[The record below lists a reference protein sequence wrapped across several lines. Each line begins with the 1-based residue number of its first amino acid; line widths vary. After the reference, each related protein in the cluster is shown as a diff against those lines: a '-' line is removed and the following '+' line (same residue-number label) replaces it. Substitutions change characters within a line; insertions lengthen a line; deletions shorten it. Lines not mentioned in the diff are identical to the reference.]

1 MGQFLED
8 QKKIENSFQCTDDY
22 IIDVNKLLEI
32 IVQAFYERNSSKLP
46 LIDIEKFII
55 KTLKLQNFDNY
66 KGLRK
71 LLGNERLISLED
83 IKRKYG
89 DVVEIKDIKAQ
100 NENYIKPYKD
110 ENKDI
115 EYYYMTKTQR
125 IPLKNVVNDTYNYFT
140 SRNAT
145 VVSLNDIYEYLRN
158 KYNVG
163 SFNRKNLVALL
174 GSNVNIPLSKVE
186 ALYINYNSI
195 KQEGID
201 FDILTYLFVN
211 NKNVMQKILNSLGKD
226 FLISILKNGAGPIIN
241 ITNSLNLYFKNEK
254 DILELVNDKN
264 DKVLDKQNS
273 EMLVRFLNLFK
284 DEEWFDILAND
295 NQVNDYIEL
304 FVEDEKL
311 ILEKENFRKEIK
323 SYYNFINKNNLEAN
337 TKYLFPFNIASILQE
352 AKIYKVKD
360 LVNINR
366 DTSIKLFEY
375 KKQFIEI
382 VKRLQVDLQKYL
394 NEQFSYILQM
404 VNRNYQPATLWRSY
418 VSILEDRSKGKTL
431 QEAGDNAGVTRE
443 RVRQLERK
451 YITMFNDFYNAPNGN
466 LNNLLRAFVSISLF
480 LTDADII
487 KIFPFNP
494 RLFKYLLLNT
504 EIDGLMYI
512 EEIGKFYFVDDYDWY
527 KELLIYI
534 DELPS
539 QFNINEL
546 DSIISQC
553 LNNLLKND
561 IKLDYDDCSKILL
574 QDYKLIGSIYSK
586 TILSLADK
594 FANLI
599 KKYYPNPVNIYD
611 SKFLSEFR
619 SLYYKTYGDDKIKT
633 DHAITSVI
641 ARIGMLVGRGLYV
654 LNDKMFM
661 SEELAY
667 KIYNY
672 IIDSG
677 RQIFLTNNLYEI
689 FKEELQA
696 EGINNK
702 YFMQGAL
709 KQRLGDK
716 LFFRRDYVSTT
727 NEVTSVYGEMV
738 KFVKDAKRIVSYD
751 EIQEEFKGTPWNV
764 LIFALSQD
772 DILNYRSKYVHK
784 DTLQIDEND
793 INYLKNVIDNLVNDG
808 RIHHINDLY
817 TFIKL
822 TNKKLLDKLFVD
834 SHFALFSVIQNLF
847 ESDYEMKRPFIAK
860 KGTVIENQIDRI
872 NEFVRS
878 NEIVSIDSI
887 LDFVSD
893 NRLHLYSISEY
904 VDSLEDYVFKDD
916 KSIIELEKSGINKYN
931 VEVVEKMILKAMKD
945 EEFLFADKLP
955 FYNLF
960 PKGVDWTPWLV
971 YSALNKYGEQFKAIP
986 SDTKFKIKNNTFAR
1000 PLIIRRDVKAINI
1013 NEFIQYLRNK
1023 KQMNDTEFY
1032 KYLRTKGLTE

>member
-89 DVVEIKDIKAQ
+89 NIIEIKDIRTQSK
-100 NENYIKPYKD
+100 NFIKPYKD
-110 ENKDI
+110 NNVDV
-115 EYYYMTKTQR
+115 EYYYMTKNQR
-125 IPLKNVVNDTYNYFT
+125 IPLKNVINDIYTYFIN
-140 SRNAT
+140 RDAK
-145 VVSLNDIYEYLRN
+145 VVFLNDLYEYLRN

-163 SFNRKNLVALL
+163 SFNRKNLVSLL

-186 ALYINYNSI
+186 ALYIHYNSI

-201 FDILTYLFVN
+201 FDILTYLFVK
-211 NKNVMQKILNSLGKD
+211 NKNVMQNILNSLGKD
-226 FLISILKNGAGPIIN
+226 FLISILKDGLEPIIN
-241 ITNSLNLYFKNEK
+241 ITNSLNLYFNNEK
-254 DILELVNDKN
+254 DILQLVNKEN
-264 DKVLDKQNS
+264 DKVLDKQNA
-273 EMLVRFLNLFK
+273 EMLIRFLNLFK
-284 DEEWFDILAND
+284 DEEWVEIL
-295 NQVNDYIEL
+295 VNDDQINDYLEM

-311 ILEKENFRKEIK
+311 ILEKENFRREIK
-323 SYYNFINKNNLEAN
+323 SYCKVINENNLEAN
-337 TKYLFPFNIASILQE
+337 TKYLFPFNIGLILE
-352 AKIYKVKD
+352 KAKIYKVKD
-360 LVNINR
+360 LVKINK
-366 DTSIKLFEY
+366 DISIKLFEHN
-375 KKQFIEI
+375 KQFIEI

-404 VNRNYQPATLWRSY
+404 VNKNYQPATMWRSY
-418 VSILEDRSKGKTL
+418 VSILEDRAKGKTL
-431 QEAGDNAGVTRE
+431 QEAGYNAGVTRE

-451 YITMFNDFYNAPNGN
+451 YITMFNSFYNAPNGN
-466 LNNLLRAFVSISLF
+466 LNNLIRAFVSNSLF
-480 LTDADII
+480 LTDGDII
-487 KIFPFNP
+487 RIFPFNP
-494 RLFKYLLLNT
+494 RLFKYFLLNT
-504 EIDGLMYI
+504 EIEGLMYI

-539 QFNINEL
+539 QFNINDL
-546 DSIISQC
+546 DSIISHC
-553 LNNLLKND
+553 LNYLLKND
-561 IKLDYDDCSKILL
+561 IKLDYADCSKILL

-586 TILSLADK
+586 TKLNLADK

-611 SKFLSEFR
+611 NKFLSEFR

-654 LNDKMFM
+654 LNDRIFM

-667 KIYNY
+667 KIYDY
-672 IIDSG
+672 IKDSG

-696 EGINNK
+696 EGIDNK

-834 SHFALFSVIQNLF
+834 SHFALFSIIQSLF

-931 VEVVEKMILKAMKD
+931 VEVVEKMILKVMKD

-971 YSALNKYGEQFKAIP
+971 YSALNKFGVYLKAIP
-986 SDTKFKIKNNTFAR
+986 SDTMFKRKDVIFAR
-1000 PLIIRRDVKAINI
+1000 PLIIKREVKATNI
-1013 NEFIQYLRNK
+1013 NEFVQYLRDK
-1023 KQMNDTEFY
+1023 KQMSDTEFY

>member
-8 QKKIENSFQCTDDY
+8 QIKIES
-22 IIDVNKLLEI
+22 
-32 IVQAFYERNSSKLP
+32 
-46 LIDIEKFII
+46 
-55 KTLKLQNFDNY
+55 LKKKNNLHNLQNNNEDNT
-66 KGLRK
+66 
-71 LLGNERLISLED
+71 
-83 IKRKYG
+83 
-89 DVVEIKDIKAQ
+89 
-100 NENYIKPYKD
+100 P
-110 ENKDI
+110 
-115 EYYYMTKTQR
+115 YYYMTKTQR
-125 IPLKNVVNDTYNYFT
+125 IPLKNLVNDIYNYFT

-158 KYNVG
+158 KYNIG
-163 SFNRKNLVALL
+163 SFNRKNLAALL

-186 ALYINYNSI
+186 ALYINYNSV
-195 KQEGID
+195 KQEGVD
-201 FDILTYLFVN
+201 FGILTYLFISN
-211 NKNVMQKILNSLGKD
+211 QNIIQKILNILGKD
-226 FLISILKNGAGPIIN
+226 FLISMLKNGLRPIIN
-241 ITNSLNLYFKNEK
+241 ITNSLNLYFNNEK
-254 DILELVNDKN
+254 DVLELVNDKN

-284 DEEWFDILAND
+284 DEEWSDILAND
-295 NQVNDYIEL
+295 NLVNDYIEM
-304 FVEDEKL
+304 FVEDEKV
-311 ILEKENFRKEIK
+311 ILEKENFRKVIK
-323 SYYNFINKNNLEAN
+323 SYYNLINENNLEAN
-337 TKYLFPFNIASILQE
+337 TKYLFPFSIASILQE

-360 LVNINR
+360 LININK

-404 VNRNYQPATLWRSY
+404 VNKNYQPVTLWRSY
-418 VSILEDRSKGKTL
+418 VSILEDRAKGKTL

-451 YITMFNDFYNAPNGN
+451 YTTMFNGFYNAPNGN
-466 LNNLLRAFVSISLF
+466 LNNLLRAFVSNSLF
-480 LTDADII
+480 LTDTDII

-494 RLFKYLLLNT
+494 RLFKYLLLNI

-512 EEIGKFYFVDDYDWY
+512 DEIGKFYFVDDYDWY

-539 QFNINEL
+539 QFNINDL

-553 LNNLLKND
+553 LNYLLKND

-586 TILSLADK
+586 TKLSLVDK

-667 KIYNY
+667 KIYNH

-709 KQRLGDK
+709 KQRIGDK
-716 LFFRRDYVSTT
+716 LYFRRDYISTT
-727 NEVTSVYGEMV
+727 SEVTSVYGEIY
-738 KFVKDAKRIVSYD
+738 KFVKEAKRVVSYD

-772 DILNYRSKYVHK
+772 DILNYRSRYVHK
-784 DTLQIDEND
+784 DALQIDEKD
-793 INYLKNVIDNLVNDG
+793 IDYLKNALNNLVNDG
-808 RIHHINDLY
+808 RIHHTNDLY
-817 TFIKL
+817 IFIKL
-822 TNKKLLDKLFVD
+822 TNQKLLDKLFID
-834 SHFALFSVIQNLF
+834 GQFALFSVIQCLF
-847 ESDYEMKRPFIAK
+847 ESDYEIKRPFIAK
-860 KGTVIENQIDRI
+860 KGTVIENQVDRI

-887 LDFVSD
+887 IDFVSD
-893 NRLHLYSISEY
+893 NKLHLYSITEY
-904 VDSLEDYVFKDD
+904 IDSLDDYVFKDD

-945 EEFLFADKLP
+945 EEFLFANKLP

-971 YSALNKYGEQFKAIP
+971 YSALNKFGIYLKAIP
-986 SDTKFKIKNNTFAR
+986 SETMFKRKDVIFAR
-1000 PLIIRRDVKAINI
+1000 PLIIRRDVKATNI
-1013 NEFIQYLRNK
+1013 NKFIQYLRDK

>member
-8 QKKIENSFQCTDDY
+8 QIKIE
-22 IIDVNKLLEI
+22 
-32 IVQAFYERNSSKLP
+32 
-46 LIDIEKFII
+46 
-55 KTLKLQNFDNY
+55 
-66 KGLRK
+66 
-71 LLGNERLISLED
+71 SLE
-83 IKRKYG
+83 KKNNLHNLHNNNG
-89 DVVEIKDIKAQ
+89 DNA
-100 NENYIKPYKD
+100 P
-110 ENKDI
+110 
-115 EYYYMTKTQR
+115 YYYMTKTQR
-125 IPLKNVVNDTYNYFT
+125 IPLKNVVNDIYNYFT
-140 SRNAT
+140 SRNAK
-145 VVSLNDIYEYLRN
+145 VVLLNDIYEYLRN

-163 SFNRKNLVALL
+163 SFNRKNLVTLL
-174 GSNVNIPLSKVE
+174 GSNANIPLSKVE

-195 KQEGID
+195 KQERVD
-201 FDILTYLFVN
+201 FSILTYLFIN
-211 NKNVMQKILNSLGKD
+211 NKNVIQKILKSLDKD
-226 FLISILKNGAGPIIN
+226 FLISILKNGLRPIIN
-241 ITNSLNLYFKNEK
+241 ITNSLNLYFNNEK
-254 DILELVNDKN
+254 DVLELVNNKN
-264 DKVLDKQNS
+264 DKILDKQNS

-284 DEEWFDILAND
+284 DEEWSDILAND
-295 NQVNDYIEL
+295 NQVNDYIEM
-304 FVEDEKL
+304 FVEDEKV
-311 ILEKENFRKEIK
+311 ILEEENFRKVIK
-323 SYYNFINKNNLEAN
+323 SYYNLINENNLEAN
-337 TKYLFPFNIASILQE
+337 TKYLFPFSIASILQE

-360 LVNINR
+360 LININK

-404 VNRNYQPATLWRSY
+404 VNKNYQPATLWRSY
-418 VSILEDRSKGKTL
+418 VSILEDRAKGKTL

-451 YITMFNDFYNAPNGN
+451 YTTMFNGFYNAPNGN
-466 LNNLLRAFVSISLF
+466 LNNLLRAFVSNSLF
-480 LTDADII
+480 LTDTDII

-494 RLFKYLLLNT
+494 RLFKYLLLNI

-539 QFNINEL
+539 QFNINDL

-553 LNNLLKND
+553 LNYLLKND
-561 IKLDYDDCSKILL
+561 IKLDYDDCSKLLL

-586 TILSLADK
+586 TKLSLADK

-633 DHAITSVI
+633 DHAITSII

-654 LNDKMFM
+654 LNDRMFM

-709 KQRLGDK
+709 KQRIGDK
-716 LFFRRDYVSTT
+716 LYFRRDYISTT
-727 NEVTSVYGEMV
+727 SEVTSVYGEIY
-738 KFVKDAKRIVSYD
+738 KFIKEAKRVVSYD

-793 INYLKNVIDNLVNDG
+793 INCLKNVLDNLVNDG

-822 TNKKLLDKLFVD
+822 TNKKLLDTLFVD
-834 SHFALFSVIQNLF
+834 SQFALFSVIQCLF
-847 ESDYEMKRPFIAK
+847 ESDYEIKRPFIAK
-860 KGTVIENQIDRI
+860 KGTIIENQVDRI

-887 LDFVSD
+887 IDFVSD
-893 NRLHLYSISEY
+893 NKLHLYSITEY
-904 VDSLEDYVFKDD
+904 IDSLEDYVFKDER
-916 KSIIELEKSGINKYN
+916 SIVEIRKSGINKYN

-945 EEFLFADKLP
+945 EDFIFADRLP

-960 PKGVDWTPWLV
+960 PKEVKWTPWLI
-971 YSALNKYGEQFKAIP
+971 YSALNKFGIYLKAIP
-986 SDTKFKIKNNTFAR
+986 SDTIFRRKNVIYAR
-1000 PLIIRRDVKAINI
+1000 PLIIRRQTKVTNI
-1013 NEFIQYLRNK
+1013 NGFIEYLKDK

>member
-8 QKKIENSFQCTDDY
+8 QKKIENSFKCTNDY
-22 IIDVNKLLEI
+22 IVDTNKLLEI

-46 LIDIEKFII
+46 VIDIENFIT
-55 KTLKLQNFDNY
+55 KTLKLQRFDNY

-89 DVVEIKDIKAQ
+89 DVVEIKDIKTQ

-110 ENKDI
+110 ENKNI

-125 IPLKNVVNDTYNYFT
+125 IPLKNVANDIYNYFT

-145 VVSLNDIYEYLRN
+145 AVSLNDIYEYLRS

-284 DEEWFDILAND
+284 DEEWFDVLAND

-323 SYYNFINKNNLEAN
+323 SYYNFINENNLEAN

-360 LVNINR
+360 LVNINK

-431 QEAGDNAGVTRE
+431 QESGDNAEVTRE

-466 LNNLLRAFVSISLF
+466 LNNLLRAFVSNSLF
-480 LTDADII
+480 LTDTDII

-586 TILSLADK
+586 TKLSLADK
-594 FANLI
+594 FASLI

-611 SKFLSEFR
+611 NKFLSEFR

-654 LNDKMFM
+654 LNDRMFM
-661 SEELAY
+661 SEELAH
-667 KIYNY
+667 KIYTY

-696 EGINNK
+696 EGIDNK

-709 KQRLGDK
+709 KQRVGDK
-716 LFFRRDYVSTT
+716 LYFRRDYISTT
-727 NEVTSVYGEMV
+727 SEVTSVYGEIY
-738 KFVKDAKRIVSYD
+738 KFIKEAKRVVSYD

-772 DILNYRSKYVHK
+772 DILNYRSRYVHK
-784 DTLQIDEND
+784 DALQIDEKD
-793 INYLKNVIDNLVNDG
+793 IDYLKNALNNLVNDG

-822 TNKKLLDKLFVD
+822 TNKKLLDKLFID
-834 SHFALFSVIQNLF
+834 GQFALFSVIQCLF
-847 ESDYEMKRPFIAK
+847 ESDYEIKRPFIAK
-860 KGTVIENQIDRI
+860 KGTIIENQVDRI

-887 LDFVSD
+887 IDFVLD
-893 NRLHLYSISEY
+893 NKLHLYSITEY
-904 VDSLEDYVFKDD
+904 IDSLEDYVFKDER
-916 KSIIELEKSGINKYN
+916 SIVEIRKSGINKYN
-931 VEVVEKMILKAMKD
+931 VEVVVKMILKAMKD
-945 EEFLFADKLP
+945 EDFIFADRLP

-960 PKGVDWTPWLV
+960 PKEVKWTPWLI
-971 YSALNKYGEQFKAIP
+971 YSALNKFGIYLKAIP
-986 SDTKFKIKNNTFAR
+986 SDTIFRRKNVIYAR
-1000 PLIIRRDVKAINI
+1000 PLIIRRQTKATNI
-1013 NEFIQYLRNK
+1013 NGFIEYLKDK

>member
-8 QKKIENSFQCTDDY
+8 QKKIGSFKKKNILCYSKNSEN
-22 IIDVNKLLEI
+22 N
-32 IVQAFYERNSSKLP
+32 
-46 LIDIEKFII
+46 
-55 KTLKLQNFDNY
+55 
-66 KGLRK
+66 
-71 LLGNERLISLED
+71 
-83 IKRKYG
+83 
-89 DVVEIKDIKAQ
+89 
-100 NENYIKPYKD
+100 
-110 ENKDI
+110 I
-115 EYYYMTKTQR
+115 EYYHMTKTQR
-125 IPLKNVVNDTYNYFT
+125 IPLKDVVNDIYNYFT
-140 SRNAT
+140 SRSAKEL
-145 VVSLNDIYEYLRN
+145 SLNDVYEHMRS

-163 SFNRKNLVALL
+163 AFNRKNLSALL
-174 GSNVNIPLSKVE
+174 GSNVYISFSKVKSLW
-186 ALYINYNSI
+186 LYYNSVS
-195 KQEGID
+195 QEGLS
-201 FDILTYLFVN
+201 FEILIYLFVN
-211 NKNVMQKILNSLGKD
+211 NKHTIKKILKNLGKD
-226 FLISILKNGAGPIIN
+226 FLISILKNGLRPIIN
-241 ITNSLNLYFKNEK
+241 ITNSLNLFFNNDK
-254 DILELVNDKN
+254 DIVELVDNKN
-264 DKVLDKQNS
+264 DRLLNRQNS
-273 EMLVRFLNLFK
+273 EMLIEFLDFFT
-284 DEEWFDILAND
+284 DEELLDILEND

-311 ILEKENFRKEIK
+311 ILEKENFREEIK
-323 SYYNFINKNNLEAN
+323 SCYNFINENNLEAN

-360 LVNINR
+360 LVNINK

-382 VKRLQVDLQKYL
+382 VKRLQVDLQQYL
-394 NEQFSYILQM
+394 NEQFSYILQI
-404 VNRNYQPATLWRSY
+404 VNKNYQPATLWRSY

-431 QEAGDNAGVTRE
+431 QESGDNAGVTRE

-586 TILSLADK
+586 TKLSLADK
-594 FANLI
+594 FASLI

-611 SKFLSEFR
+611 NKFLLEFR

-654 LNDKMFM
+654 LNDRMFM
-661 SEELAY
+661 SEELAH

-696 EGINNK
+696 EGIDNK

-772 DILNYRSKYVHK
+772 DILNYRSRYVHK
-784 DTLQIDEND
+784 DALQIDEKD
-793 INYLKNVIDNLVNDG
+793 IDYLKNALNNLVNDG

-822 TNKKLLDKLFVD
+822 TNKKLLDKLLVD
-834 SHFALFSVIQNLF
+834 SQFALFSVIQCLF
-847 ESDYEMKRPFIAK
+847 ESDYETKRPFIAK
-860 KGTVIENQIDRI
+860 KGTLIENQIDRI
-872 NEFVRS
+872 NEFVKS
-878 NEIVSIDSI
+878 NEIVSLDSI

-945 EEFLFADKLP
+945 EDFIFADRLP

-960 PKGVDWTPWLV
+960 PKEVKWTPWLI
-971 YSALNKYGEQFKAIP
+971 YSALNKFGTYLKAIP
-986 SDTKFKIKNNTFAR
+986 SDTIFRRKNVIYAR
-1000 PLIIRRDVKAINI
+1000 PLIIRRQIKATNI
-1013 NEFIQYLRNK
+1013 NEFIEYLKDK

>member
-8 QKKIENSFQCTDDY
+8 QIKIES
-22 IIDVNKLLEI
+22 
-32 IVQAFYERNSSKLP
+32 
-46 LIDIEKFII
+46 
-55 KTLKLQNFDNY
+55 LKKKNNLHNLQNN
-66 KGLRK
+66 
-71 LLGNERLISLED
+71 
-83 IKRKYG
+83 
-89 DVVEIKDIKAQ
+89 
-100 NENYIKPYKD
+100 NEN
-110 ENKDI
+110 NTL
-115 EYYYMTKTQR
+115 YYYMTKTQR
-125 IPLKNVVNDTYNYFT
+125 IPLKNVVNDIYNYFT
-140 SRNAT
+140 SRNAK
-145 VVSLNDIYEYLRN
+145 VVLLNDIYEYLRN

-163 SFNRKNLVALL
+163 SFNRKNLVTLL
-174 GSNVNIPLSKVE
+174 GSNANIPLSKVE

-195 KQEGID
+195 KQEGVD
-201 FDILTYLFVN
+201 FSILKYLFIN
-211 NKNVMQKILNSLGKD
+211 NKNVIQKILNSLGKD
-226 FLISILKNGAGPIIN
+226 FLTSILKNGLRPIIN
-241 ITNSLNLYFKNEK
+241 ITNSLNLYFNNEK
-254 DILELVNDKN
+254 DVLELVNDKN

-284 DEEWFDILAND
+284 DEEWSDILAND
-295 NQVNDYIEL
+295 NQVNDYIEM
-304 FVEDEKL
+304 FIEDEKV
-311 ILEKENFRKEIK
+311 ILEKENFRKVIK
-323 SYYNFINKNNLEAN
+323 SYYSLINENNLEAN
-337 TKYLFPFNIASILQE
+337 TKYLFSFSIASILQE

-360 LVNINR
+360 LVNINK

-404 VNRNYQPATLWRSY
+404 VNKNYQPATLWRSY
-418 VSILEDRSKGKTL
+418 VSILEDRAKGKTL
-431 QEAGDNAGVTRE
+431 QETGDNAGVTRE

-451 YITMFNDFYNAPNGN
+451 YITMFNGFYNAPNGN
-466 LNNLLRAFVSISLF
+466 LNNLLRAFVSNSLF
-480 LTDADII
+480 LTDTDII

-494 RLFKYLLLNT
+494 RLFKYLLLNI
-504 EIDGLMYI
+504 EIDGIIYI
-512 EEIGKFYFVDDYDWY
+512 EEIGKFYFTDDYDWY

-539 QFNINEL
+539 QFNINDL

-553 LNNLLKND
+553 LNYLLKND

-586 TILSLADK
+586 TKLSLADK
-594 FANLI
+594 FTNLM

-633 DHAITSVI
+633 DHAISSVI

-654 LNDKMFM
+654 LNDRMFM
-661 SEELAY
+661 SEKLAN

-672 IIDSG
+672 IISSD

-716 LFFRRDYVSTT
+716 LFFRRDYISTT

-784 DTLQIDEND
+784 DTL
-793 INYLKNVIDNLVNDG
+793 
-808 RIHHINDLY
+808 
-817 TFIKL
+817 
-822 TNKKLLDKLFVD
+822 
-834 SHFALFSVIQNLF
+834 
-847 ESDYEMKRPFIAK
+847 
-860 KGTVIENQIDRI
+860 
-872 NEFVRS
+872 
-878 NEIVSIDSI
+878 
-887 LDFVSD
+887 
-893 NRLHLYSISEY
+893 
-904 VDSLEDYVFKDD
+904 
-916 KSIIELEKSGINKYN
+916 
-931 VEVVEKMILKAMKD
+931 
-945 EEFLFADKLP
+945 
-955 FYNLF
+955 
-960 PKGVDWTPWLV
+960 
-971 YSALNKYGEQFKAIP
+971 
-986 SDTKFKIKNNTFAR
+986 
-1000 PLIIRRDVKAINI
+1000 
-1013 NEFIQYLRNK
+1013 
-1023 KQMNDTEFY
+1023 
-1032 KYLRTKGLTE
+1032 